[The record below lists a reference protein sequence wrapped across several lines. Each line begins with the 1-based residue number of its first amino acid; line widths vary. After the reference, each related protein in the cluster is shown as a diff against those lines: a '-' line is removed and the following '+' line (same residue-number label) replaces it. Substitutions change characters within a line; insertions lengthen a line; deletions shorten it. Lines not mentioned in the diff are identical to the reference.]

1 MFFSDSVGRIGGTAI
16 WRILIPKFL
25 SETNVDDFANL
36 VKGKM
41 TLNQGVDVFVSCIG
55 FLTCLFFK
63 LSIYRKWVIV

>member
-36 VKGKM
+36 LKGKM

-55 FLTCLFFK
+55 FFNVLIFQIK
-63 LSIYRKWVIV
+63 YI